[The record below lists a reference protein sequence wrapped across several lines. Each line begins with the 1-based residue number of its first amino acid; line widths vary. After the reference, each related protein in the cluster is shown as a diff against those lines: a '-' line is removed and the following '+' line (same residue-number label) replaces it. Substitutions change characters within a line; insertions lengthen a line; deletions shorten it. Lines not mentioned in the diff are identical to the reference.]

1 MMFVKSPDMFAKS
14 SACLCKGHSAP
25 IACSKMLCDFKM
37 MQERFVGVTAH
48 RQITRRDSITRSH
61 LEKRGTLIQETG
73 ELGNALASRGALMN
87 GRMSFSD
94 TQSFLDIHTSDTM
107 EMKDA
112 IADYHVGAAVK
123 VAIMLKGRL
132 QAEFDGVPVD
142 LDARDHPV
150 GFIWAVP
157 QPSKVRRY
165 IHKGSEISKVM
176 ISAKFDW
183 VLRQLGKSPA
193 RYREIADFFNA
204 GISVRSWRPSR
215 RVLALADQLIY
226 PHATDPLMREL
237 YEESRGLEIFAEA
250 LSAIQNGTD
259 QTATFGK
266 NSGPDALDRHHRA
279 QEIREFILASDPE
292 QQTLPTIAA
301 AIGISVTSMQRI
313 FKDAYGMTV
322 KDFIRES
329 RLVAA
334 RDAMEKDGLTIA
346 QVAWAAGYKSP
357 ANFATAFKRVFGITP
372 SEARDR

>member
-1 MMFVKSPDMFAKS
+1 M
-14 SACLCKGHSAP
+14 
-25 IACSKMLCDFKM
+25 
-37 MQERFVGVTAH
+37 GVTAH
-48 RQITRRDSITRSH
+48 RPITRRDSITSSQ
-61 LEKRGTLIQETG
+61 LE
-73 ELGNALASRGALMN
+73 ELGSRIKGLDGPLAGRGSLMN
-87 GRMSFSD
+87 GRMSFND
-94 TQSFLDIHTSDTM
+94 APQSFLGIHTSDTM

-112 IADYHVGAAVK
+112 IADYDVGAAVK

-150 GFIWAVP
+150 GFIWAIP
-157 QPSKVRRY
+157 HPSKVRRY
-165 IHKGSEISKVM
+165 IHKGSEICKVM
-176 ISAKFDW
+176 ISAQFDW

-193 RYREIADFFNA
+193 RYRDITDFFNA

-226 PHATDPLMREL
+226 PHATDPVMREL

-250 LSAIQNGTD
+250 LSAIQNSID
-259 QTATFGK
+259 EASMPHV

-279 QEIREFILASDPE
+279 QEIRDFILAGDPE
-292 QQTLPTIAA
+292 QQTLSTIAA
-301 AIGISVTSMQRI
+301 AIGISVASMQRI

-346 QVAWAAGYKSP
+346 QAAWIAGYKSP
-357 ANFATAFKRVFGITP
+357 ANFATAFKRVFSITP